1 MSVDADPYFLVPIY
15 SGRKAQEE
23 KLLGKEDITEAS
35 LSSTNHE
42 KEGNQSDLEI
52 QKASANDRLGGTN
65 IDKTNAEQSG
75 SDHADTQK
83 ISRPMSPGTLALMC
97 DEEDTMFITPQNA
110 ALTPSFPANQN
121 MSEVYAEQERGVLM
135 KFRDYIRKIVT
146 CGRMKGILF
155 FSPYLFMWVLLTMSY

>member
-1 MSVDADPYFLVPIY
+1 MSVDTDPYFVVPIY

-42 KEGNQSDLEI
+42 KEGNHSDLEI

-75 SDHADTQK
+75 SDHVDTQK

-97 DEEDTMFITPQNA
+97 DEEDTMFITQNA

-121 MSEVYAEQERGVLM
+121 LSEVYADQERGVLM

-155 FSPYLFMWVLLTMSY
+155 FPHYLFMWVLLTMSY